1 MTEDEERQFKLKK
14 LQGNPDGKTTVII
27 TSIEPFVEALD
38 NKIDELKETLGLGTK
53 LNNIDDLLSELEDI
67 GSLKEPIVEL
77 REAVKATPEI
87 PGFIKIENLDTF
99 VQAIK
104 DIKVETPE
112 VHIEAV
118 DYTNVIKRVITLLGK
133 IVESVNKSKYQPGQN
148 ADDFI
153 PYRRVVKAG
162 NTLVF
167 DDKPT
172 PPASSGGGGGRATGN
187 TLYVDIYKTMARKI
201 TVSGADTY
209 IAYAP
214 PSSLQAQ
221 AVWQVKKINVTGSD
235 TTVTWADGNSN
246 YDNAATDL
254 TTLTYV

>member
-1 MTEDEERQFKLKK
+1 MTEDEIRQLKLKK
-14 LQGNPDGKTTVII
+14 LQSAPDGKTTVII
-27 TSIEPFVEALD
+27 TSIDPFVEALD
-38 NKIDELKETLGLGTK
+38 KKIDDLKETLGLGTK
-53 LNNIDDLLSELEDI
+53 LNNIDDLLAELEDI
-67 GSLKEPIVEL
+67 GSLRNPIMEL

-87 PGFIKIENLDTF
+87 PGTIKIENLDTF

-112 VHIEAV
+112 VHVEAI
-118 DYTNVIKRVITLLGK
+118 DYTNIIKRVILLLGN
-133 IVESVNKSKYQPGQN
+133 IVEAINKSKYQPSQKP
-148 ADDFI
+148 DDFV
-153 PYRRVVKAG
+153 PFRRVVKAG

-172 PPASSGGGGGRATGN
+172 PLASSGGGGGSTGN

-201 TVSGADTY
+201 TVSGSDTY

-221 AVWQVKKINVTGSD
+221 AVWQVKKISVSGSD
-235 TTVTWADGNSN
+235 TTVTWADGNSH
-246 YDNAATDL
+246 YDNVATDL
-254 TTLTYV
+254 TILTYI